1 MSPAREKLYRSSISH
16 CQSPGVQ
23 ADDRLFKRNL
33 NSVNDGRSRFQA
45 RRKISSQLDIDTK
58 DGISLLSLK
67 HHLMLS
73 YLQSLALTSA
83 HRVLGHNISDR
94 SSSTRQ
100 PFNKV
105 ERAPRGSQ
113 PGDLIDSMIENRVV
127 LEKVSALENKMRY
140 QVEKLVRLA
149 EETPEE
155 AQKSVVNDPLAFRP
169 NPQNLMN
176 QNSESSESEIDSD
189 DDTQDKA
196 NDGIYRPPKLAP
208 MPYNEETSR
217 SKKERRK
224 PVTSA
229 LSQISMGAYNPYVE
243 TTTGLGGTPSLAS
256 SRARE
261 LARMTEYEEENFTR
275 LVMKKKDEKR
285 RRRDEE
291 DLALGGTGAALTAGP
306 RGRGQRGVGLEDE
319 FADVFKSVNRRKD
332 GTLGDGYEELRQRG
346 GRAMP
351 FQGLE

>member
-1 MSPAREKLYRSSISH
+1 MS
-16 CQSPGVQ
+16 
-23 ADDRLFKRNL
+23 
-33 NSVNDGRSRFQA
+33 
-45 RRKISSQLDIDTK
+45 
-58 DGISLLSLK
+58 
-67 HHLMLS
+67 
-73 YLQSLALTSA
+73 
-83 HRVLGHNISDR
+83 NIS
-94 SSSTRQ
+94 
-100 PFNKV
+100 F
-105 ERAPRGSQ
+105 
-113 PGDLIDSMIENRVV
+113 L
-127 LEKVSALENKMRY
+127 LL
-140 QVEKLVRLA
+140 
-149 EETPEE
+149 
-155 AQKSVVNDPLAFRP
+155 DPLAFRP

-275 LVMKKKDEKR
+275 LVMKKKDEKQ

-332 GTLGDGYEELRQRG
+332 GALGDGYEELRQRG
-346 GRAMP
+346 RKSDALSRARMRSREDIDANDGPKRKKGRFEKDQAAMKKV
-351 FQGLE
+351 LKKKLKR